1 MMKVSVTGADALAR
15 RLNALEKDI
24 KKAALKGLEAGAER
38 IAEDARARVRASSS
52 DTGELENSI
61 ETTVDPRTLT
71 ATVEA
76 TAPHAAFVEY
86 GTVHQ
91 AAQPF
96 MTPALEENR
105 TAVADDV
112 AKAVTEALKKF
123 NR

>member
-1 MMKVSVTGADALAR
+1 MIKASVTGADTLSR
-15 RLNALEKDI
+15 RLSALEKDI
-24 KKAALKGLEAGAER
+24 KKAALKGLEAGANR
-38 IAEDARARVRASSS
+38 IAKDARARVKATSS

-76 TAPHAAFVEY
+76 SAPHAAFVEY

-91 AAQPF
+91 VAQPF

-105 TAVADDV
+105 AAVADDV